1 MIVDNR
7 PSRPVSALTPKEH
20 PSMGFEPRF
29 AFDFQDQRT
38 KLYLLP
44 GPDYL
49 GHIGRVTG
57 DTTSAPLQAAY
68 AS

>member
-1 MIVDNR
+1 
-7 PSRPVSALTPKEH
+7 
-20 PSMGFEPRF
+20 MGFEPRF

>member
-1 MIVDNR
+1 
-7 PSRPVSALTPKEH
+7 
-20 PSMGFEPRF
+20 MGYTHNF
-29 AFDFQDQRT
+29 AFDFLDQRT
-38 KLYLLP
+38 RLLSLP
-44 GPDYL
+44 GPYYL